1 MGLRQE
7 SMSVGIGTAAEVSDA
22 ATKTSSNFL
31 VRMIRFMFVVI
42 RLQRTR
48 TTVDLDPEDCFYG
61 IRNPMD
67 VYALV
72 NELRT
77 RPGAPVDGATTE
89 SSDAETTPDSS
100 EIEVVE

>member
-1 MGLRQE
+1 MGLRE
-7 SMSVGIGTAAEVSDA
+7 DSISVGGGVATEVTDA
-22 ATKTSSNFL
+22 ATKQSTNFII
-31 VRMIRFMFVVI
+31 RMIRLMFVVI

-61 IRNPMD
+61 IRRPMD

-77 RPGAPVDGATTE
+77 RPGAPKDSESDGVEEPQVSDE
-89 SSDAETTPDSS
+89 S
-100 EIEVVE
+100 